1 MEYKLEICAN
11 SVQSTINAQKG
22 GADRVE
28 LCDNLWEGGTTPS
41 AATIKIVRKNID
53 IGLFVIIRPRGG
65 DFLYTDLEYEV
76 IKEDIRIA
84 KELGADG
91 IVSGILDADGNIDVS
106 RMSELVEL
114 SHPLPFTCHRA
125 FDLTSDPFKALEDV
139 ISCGAK
145 RILSSGL
152 QNTVPLGMDMLKQ
165 LYKKADGRII
175 IMPGGGV
182 NENNILDIVGQ
193 TGCRE
198 FHMSGKIVID
208 GNMKFRN
215 HDLKINGAPQIPEF
229 GIEVS
234 DVDKIRKV
242 RNVLK

>member
-65 DFLYTDLEYEV
+65 DFLYSDLEFEV

-91 IVSGILDADGNIDVS
+91 IVSGILDADGNIDVA

-114 SHPLPFTCHRA
+114 SYPLQFTCHRA

-152 QNTVPLGMDMLKQ
+152 QNSVPLGRDMLRQ
-165 LYKKADGRII
+165 LNEKADGRII

-182 NENNILDIVGQ
+182 NENNILEIVDE
-193 TGCRE
+193 TGCKE
-198 FHMSGKIVID
+198 FHMTGKVVVD

-229 GIEVS
+229 GIAVS
-234 DVDKIRKV
+234 DVGKIRKV
-242 RNVLK
+242 RDVLK

>member
-65 DFLYTDLEYEV
+65 DFLYTDLEFEV

-152 QNTVPLGMDMLKQ
+152 RNSVPLGKDMLRQ
-165 LYKKADGRII
+165 LNKKAGGRII
-175 IMPGGGV
+175 P
-182 NENNILDIVGQ
+182 
-193 TGCRE
+193 
-198 FHMSGKIVID
+198 S
-208 GNMKFRN
+208 
-215 HDLKINGAPQIPEF
+215 A
-229 GIEVS
+229 
-234 DVDKIRKV
+234 
-242 RNVLK
+242 

>member
-41 AATIKIVRKNID
+41 AATIKVVRKSID

-65 DFLYTDLEYEV
+65 DFLYTDLEFEI

-91 IVSGILDADGNIDVS
+91 IVSGILDADGNIDIS

-152 QNTVPLGMDMLKQ
+152 QNSVPLGIDMLKQ
-165 LYKKADGRII
+165 LNEKADGRII

-182 NENNILDIVGQ
+182 NENNIMEIVGK

-198 FHMSGKIVID
+198 FHMTGKVVLD
-208 GNMKFRN
+208 GDMKFRN

-229 GIEVS
+229 GIAVS

-242 RNVLK
+242 RDVLK